1 MALRTRTPSLD
12 SCGLPSFTFAGF
24 TWPRYMATLPRGT
37 LRERLRDRISG
48 CTGDYCHAPSPNNR
62 EGRGFYLTA
71 REAWG
76 LRYRYADEVSG
87 SGIRH
92 YGWFT
97 TDDTC
102 SDTIR
107 GIVLRLPRGRG
118 FLAGW
123 TMGEGMA
130 SSFDY
135 SPIFD
140 DEADAAACADSMA
153 KNAAESER
161 EYQERM
167 RVEDEETADEGEA

>member
-1 MALRTRTPSLD
+1 MALRTKTPSLAE
-12 SCGLPSFTFAGF
+12 CGLPSFTFAGF
-24 TWPRYMATLPRGT
+24 TWPRYVATLPRGT
-37 LRERLRDRISG
+37 LRQRLQDRRTG
-48 CTGDYCHAPSPNNR
+48 CTGDYYHAPSPNNR

-71 REAWG
+71 REACG
-76 LRYRYADEVSG
+76 LRYTYADEVSG

-92 YGWFT
+92 SGWF

-130 SSFDY
+130 SSVDY

-140 DEADAAACADSMA
+140 DEADAARCADSMA
-153 KNAAESER
+153 ESAAENER
-161 EYQERM
+161 EYQARM
-167 RVEDEETADEGEA
+167 RAEDEETADEGEG